1 MHHFHTDRHHPYFP
15 QTPPRNFEHQS
26 HNGRHA
32 APDYWSSNRSMLIA
46 LEPRPFGVLH
56 QERECLAHH
65 LNFVDEWA
73 THLYRQL
80 ACYDERISHLE
91 GKERNDARKEQQWLR
106 KRICDS
112 LEDQKAI
119 MLRLGE
125 LHIEIQ
131 SRERWC
137 AIRRERDE
145 SNIIGCSRWGWN
157 QPANWPRFS
166 QDHWAPEHYP
176 GTTYYPPMQH
186 WVSFPLPIGNQG
198 GDSVANEY
206 QGLPGEHGQY
216 RQHTN
221 TRGYQQH
228 HHLHTAESR
237 AVIARCLDARQLE
250 DWGSTVW
257 RQEDANYDVV
267 SGSVHSAS
275 PLSRR
280 RNSLPSLQFA
290 WSRTS
295 GIEESHQCLGYAVE
309 E

>member
-1 MHHFHTDRHHPYFP
+1 MHPFHADRHHPYFP

-46 LEPRPFGVLH
+46 LEPRPFIVLH

-80 ACYDERISHLE
+80 AYYDERISHLE

-119 MLRLGE
+119 TLRLGE

-145 SNIIGCSRWGWN
+145 ANIIGFLDGVGTNLQTGQDSRRTIGRLSIIPESHTIHLCNTGFHFPCPLVIKAAILLRTNTRDFQANMVNIDNTQTPEGTSNIIICTRRSRG
-157 QPANWPRFS
+157 P
-166 QDHWAPEHYP
+166 
-176 GTTYYPPMQH
+176 
-186 WVSFPLPIGNQG
+186 
-198 GDSVANEY
+198 
-206 QGLPGEHGQY
+206 
-216 RQHTN
+216 
-221 TRGYQQH
+221 
-228 HHLHTAESR
+228 
-237 AVIARCLDARQLE
+237 
-250 DWGSTVW
+250 
-257 RQEDANYDVV
+257 
-267 SGSVHSAS
+267 
-275 PLSRR
+275 
-280 RNSLPSLQFA
+280 
-290 WSRTS
+290 
-295 GIEESHQCLGYAVE
+295 
-309 E
+309 